1 MKPPRALDPET
12 HQPWPE
18 MTMKQKIVAWFWER
32 EGRKLAVKLS
42 AMILPIVAIVCG
54 KIGVTPSGTEAIGI
68 GLMALVPQLLDWVIS
83 RVGRKMGL
91 VLKPL
96 TKMIEEDEA
105 DRYSDDGKLI
115 DVQSKPFVDPQPT
128 VVSIPRIPRD
138 FTGRVGANPIFSKLA
153 SLEKPEAKDI
163 VPPGIWIVGV
173 RDPGSPHEFRKPF
186 GSLHSA
192 KIYRDRCSEIYEG
205 KGQQAESF
213 IYEPGDEMPLTRSYV

>member
-1 MKPPRALDPET
+1 MANFFLEK
-12 HQPWPE
+12 W
-18 MTMKQKIVAWFWER
+18 
-32 EGRKLAVKLS
+32 GRKLSMK
-42 AMILPIVAIVCG
+42 ILQAAQPVITIIVGHIANTPESEQVIAVAIGAAILGIIDMIISWLTGG
-54 KIGVTPSGTEAIGI
+54 KMQSLQRIQEDAEAER
-68 GLMALVPQLLDWVIS
+68 Q
-83 RVGRKMGL
+83 
-91 VLKPL
+91 
-96 TKMIEEDEA
+96 EA
-105 DRYSDDGKLI
+105 PTQKL
-115 DVQSKPFVDPQPT
+115 QPDAIN
-128 VVSIPRIPRD
+128 IPRIPRD

-213 IYEPGDEMPLTRSYV
+213 IYEPGDEMPMTKTYD